1 MNIWQIVGCVML
13 YLACGAVI
21 NGVGDIDPEEGNYY
35 TVIFF
40 WPVVLVMLVLI
51 ITRIKLIGRPSI
63 WQKSLDIQFTA
74 CGETT
79 KNDLVLWAIL

>member
-1 MNIWQIVGCVML
+1 MSIWQIIGCVML

-51 ITRIKLIGRPSI
+51 IVSTAIRVMVHGFKNR
-63 WQKSLDIQFTA
+63 LDEQ
-74 CGETT
+74 E
-79 KNDLVLWAIL
+79 DM

>member
-1 MNIWQIVGCVML
+1 MSIWQIIGCVML

-51 ITRIKLIGRPSI
+51 IVSTAIRVVAHGFK
-63 WQKSLDIQFTA
+63 KQFD
-74 CGETT
+74 EQ
-79 KNDLVLWAIL
+79 

>member
-1 MNIWQIVGCVML
+1 MSIWQIIGCVML

-21 NGVGDIDPEEGNYY
+21 NGVGDIDPENGNYY

-51 ITRIKLIGRPSI
+51 IVSTAIRVVVHAFK
-63 WQKSLDIQFTA
+63 KQFD
-74 CGETT
+74 EQE
-79 KNDLVLWAIL
+79 DM

>member
-1 MNIWQIVGCVML
+1 MSIWQIIGCVML

-21 NGVGDIDPEEGNYY
+21 NGIGDIDPEEGNYY

-51 ITRIKLIGRPSI
+51 IVSTAIRVVVHGFK
-63 WQKSLDIQFTA
+63 KQFD
-74 CGETT
+74 EQE
-79 KNDLVLWAIL
+79 DM

>member
-1 MNIWQIVGCVML
+1 MSIWQIIGCVML

-21 NGVGDIDPEEGNYY
+21 SGVGDIDPEEGNYY

-51 ITRIKLIGRPSI
+51 IVSTAIRVVVHGFK
-63 WQKSLDIQFTA
+63 KQFD
-74 CGETT
+74 EQE
-79 KNDLVLWAIL
+79 DM

>member
-1 MNIWQIVGCVML
+1 MSIWQIIGCVML

-21 NGVGDIDPEEGNYY
+21 NGVGDINPEDSNYY

-51 ITRIKLIGRPSI
+51 IVSTAIRVVVHGFKK
-63 WQKSLDIQFTA
+63 QLDEQ
-74 CGETT
+74 E
-79 KNDLVLWAIL
+79 DM

>member
-1 MNIWQIVGCVML
+1 MGIWQIIGCVML

-51 ITRIKLIGRPSI
+51 IVSTAIRAMVHGFK
-63 WQKSLDIQFTA
+63 KQFD
-74 CGETT
+74 EQE
-79 KNDLVLWAIL
+79 DM

>member
-1 MNIWQIVGCVML
+1 MGIWQIIGCVML

-40 WPVVLVMLVLI
+40 WPVVLVMMVLI
-51 ITRIKLIGRPSI
+51 IVSTAIRVVVHGFK
-63 WQKSLDIQFTA
+63 KQFD
-74 CGETT
+74 EQE
-79 KNDLVLWAIL
+79 DM

>member
-1 MNIWQIVGCVML
+1 MSIWQIIGCVML

-51 ITRIKLIGRPSI
+51 IISTAIRVVVHGFK
-63 WQKSLDIQFTA
+63 KQFD
-74 CGETT
+74 EQE
-79 KNDLVLWAIL
+79 DM

>member
-1 MNIWQIVGCVML
+1 MSIWQIIGCVML

-21 NGVGDIDPEEGNYY
+21 NGVGDIDPEDGNYY

-51 ITRIKLIGRPSI
+51 IVSTAIRVVVHGFKK
-63 WQKSLDIQFTA
+63 QLDEQ
-74 CGETT
+74 E
-79 KNDLVLWAIL
+79 DM

>member
-1 MNIWQIVGCVML
+1 MSVWQIIGCVML

-51 ITRIKLIGRPSI
+51 IVSTAIRVVVHGFKKR
-63 WQKSLDIQFTA
+63 LDEQ
-74 CGETT
+74 E
-79 KNDLVLWAIL
+79 DM

>member
-1 MNIWQIVGCVML
+1 ML

-51 ITRIKLIGRPSI
+51 IVSTAIRVVVHGFK
-63 WQKSLDIQFTA
+63 KQFD
-74 CGETT
+74 EQE
-79 KNDLVLWAIL
+79 DM

>member
-1 MNIWQIVGCVML
+1 MIIWQIIGCVML

-51 ITRIKLIGRPSI
+51 IVSTAIRVVVHGFK
-63 WQKSLDIQFTA
+63 KQFD
-74 CGETT
+74 EQE
-79 KNDLVLWAIL
+79 DM

>member
-1 MNIWQIVGCVML
+1 MSIWQIIGCVML

-40 WPVVLVMLVLI
+40 WPVVLVMLALI
-51 ITRIKLIGRPSI
+51 IVS
-63 WQKSLDIQFTA
+63 TA
-74 CGETT
+74 IRVVVHGFKERF
-79 KNDLVLWAIL
+79 DEQEDM

>member
-1 MNIWQIVGCVML
+1 MSIWQIIGCVML

-51 ITRIKLIGRPSI
+51 IVSTAIRVVVNGFK
-63 WQKSLDIQFTA
+63 KQFD
-74 CGETT
+74 EQE
-79 KNDLVLWAIL
+79 DM

>member
-1 MNIWQIVGCVML
+1 MSIWQIIGCVML

-21 NGVGDIDPEEGNYY
+21 NGVCDIDPEEGIYY

-51 ITRIKLIGRPSI
+51 IVSTAIRVVVHGFK
-63 WQKSLDIQFTA
+63 KQFD
-74 CGETT
+74 EQE
-79 KNDLVLWAIL
+79 DM

>member
-1 MNIWQIVGCVML
+1 MSIWQIVGCVML

-35 TVIFF
+35 TVVFF

-51 ITRIKLIGRPSI
+51 IVSTAIRVVVHGFK
-63 WQKSLDIQFTA
+63 KQFD
-74 CGETT
+74 EQE
-79 KNDLVLWAIL
+79 DM

>member
-1 MNIWQIVGCVML
+1 MSIWQIVGCVML

-51 ITRIKLIGRPSI
+51 IVSTAIRVVVHGFK
-63 WQKSLDIQFTA
+63 KQFD
-74 CGETT
+74 EQE
-79 KNDLVLWAIL
+79 DM

>member
-1 MNIWQIVGCVML
+1 MSIWQIIGCVML

-35 TVIFF
+35 TVVFF

-51 ITRIKLIGRPSI
+51 IVSTAIRVVVHGFK
-63 WQKSLDIQFTA
+63 KQFD
-74 CGETT
+74 EQE
-79 KNDLVLWAIL
+79 DM

>member
-1 MNIWQIVGCVML
+1 MK

-51 ITRIKLIGRPSI
+51 IVSTAIRFLVHGFK
-63 WQKSLDIQFTA
+63 KQFD
-74 CGETT
+74 EQE
-79 KNDLVLWAIL
+79 DM

>member
-1 MNIWQIVGCVML
+1 MSIWQIIGCVML

-40 WPVVLVMLVLI
+40 WPIVLVMLVLI
-51 ITRIKLIGRPSI
+51 IVSTAIRVMVHGFKNR
-63 WQKSLDIQFTA
+63 LDEQ
-74 CGETT
+74 E
-79 KNDLVLWAIL
+79 DM

>member
-1 MNIWQIVGCVML
+1 MSIWKIIGCVML

-51 ITRIKLIGRPSI
+51 IVSTAIRVVVHGFK
-63 WQKSLDIQFTA
+63 KQFD
-74 CGETT
+74 EQE
-79 KNDLVLWAIL
+79 DM

>member
-1 MNIWQIVGCVML
+1 MSIWQIIGCVML

-51 ITRIKLIGRPSI
+51 IVSTAIRVVVHGFK
-63 WQKSLDIQFTA
+63 KQFD
-74 CGETT
+74 EQE
-79 KNDLVLWAIL
+79 DM

>member
-1 MNIWQIVGCVML
+1 MSIWQIVCCVML

-21 NGVGDIDPEEGNYY
+21 NGVGDIDPKEGNYY

-51 ITRIKLIGRPSI
+51 IVSTAIRVVVHGFK
-63 WQKSLDIQFTA
+63 KQFD
-74 CGETT
+74 EQE
-79 KNDLVLWAIL
+79 DM

>member
-1 MNIWQIVGCVML
+1 MSIWQIIGCVML

-51 ITRIKLIGRPSI
+51 IVSTAIRVVVHGFK
-63 WQKSLDIQFTA
+63 KQFD
-74 CGETT
+74 EQE
-79 KNDLVLWAIL
+79 DL

>member
-1 MNIWQIVGCVML
+1 MSIWQIIGCVML

-51 ITRIKLIGRPSI
+51 IVSTAIRVMVHGFK
-63 WQKSLDIQFTA
+63 KQFD
-74 CGETT
+74 EQE
-79 KNDLVLWAIL
+79 DM

>member
-1 MNIWQIVGCVML
+1 MSIFQIIGCVML

-51 ITRIKLIGRPSI
+51 IVSTAIRVVVHGFK
-63 WQKSLDIQFTA
+63 KQFD
-74 CGETT
+74 EQE
-79 KNDLVLWAIL
+79 DM

>member
-1 MNIWQIVGCVML
+1 MSIWQIIGCVML

-21 NGVGDIDPEEGNYY
+21 NGVGDIDPEDGNYY

-51 ITRIKLIGRPSI
+51 IVSTAIRVVVHGFK
-63 WQKSLDIQFTA
+63 KQFD
-74 CGETT
+74 EQE
-79 KNDLVLWAIL
+79 DM